1 MRNGALV
8 QGYKRR
14 PDSVQSLA
22 AGRLSRAWNESTAR
36 YETDALAQNKYGAN
50 KEADKLI
57 VDRLSELAEKRG
69 LTRTQLALARCCT
82 KNRWFPPL
90 SVPTGCRISR
100 TRRMRYPSGF
110 HPKK

>member
-1 MRNGALV
+1 MKDMYVGLTP
-8 QGYKRR
+8 YS
-14 PDSVQSLA
+14 PLA

-36 YETDALAQNKYGAN
+36 YETDTIAQNKYGTN

-57 VDRLSELAEKRG
+57 VDRISELAEKRG